1 MKRKFVIMLFVLAGS
16 YGLVTAQQ
24 PAVMVSSA
32 PGWHKIGSSTVDFK
46 TDRDEISVLGND
58 KFSQLKLRVEDAAVD
73 MQDLEVYFENGTKQ
87 DVQVRTP
94 MKPGTE
100 TRVID
105 LEGGTREIKKVVFV
119 YKTIGSTDT
128 KATVVLY
135 GMKPG
140 TNTTD
145 MDKDRM
151 RDADKDRKYDK
162 TENDRM
168 HDNNNMND
176 NNKTYNSEHSE
187 MAGKKGWEKLGES
200 NADLTRDRDIITLTH
215 YNRITG
221 IKFFV
226 TDADLEIMDMK
237 VFFGN
242 GTSQDISVRSK
253 IKAGGESRVIDLTGE
268 ARDIKRIEFV
278 YKTEPNR
285 TKNKAHVE
293 VWGKGSISD
302 AKLQGDVKHNV
313 HHNHNTSTAG
323 NGGVPKPEIITS
335 DKPGW
340 HKIGENTVSFKKETD
355 EIALLGSDRFA
366 KIKFKVK
373 DAGIVINDLQIW
385 YEDGTKQDVS
395 VKSTFAE
402 GGESR
407 VIDVPGSEKDIKRI
421 VFRYRTIPNQE
432 KDKAHVEIWGY
443 KTNNN
448 KTVGANEK

>member
-1 MKRKFVIMLFVLAGS
+1 MKRKFVTMLFVLAGCC
-16 YGLVTAQQ
+16 GLVTAQQ

-32 PGWHKIGSSTVDFK
+32 PGWHKIGSATVDFK
-46 TDRDEISVLGND
+46 TDRDEITVLGND

-119 YKTIGSTDT
+119 YKTIGTTDT

-135 GMKPG
+135 GMKPE
-140 TNTTD
+140 NTTAN
-145 MDKDRM
+145 DKDRVRENDVD
-151 RDADKDRKYDK
+151 RDRMDKERAEKDRADG
-162 TENDRM
+162 NRM
-168 HDNNNMND
+168 NNN
-176 NNKTYNSEHSE
+176 TYPADHTG
-187 MAGKKGWEKLGES
+187 MADKKGWEKLGEA

-215 YNRITG
+215 YNRVTG

-242 GTSQDISVRSK
+242 GTSQDISVRSN

-293 VWGKGSISD
+293 VWGKGSISET
-302 AKLQGDVKHNV
+302 KLQGDVKHNM
-313 HHNHNTSTAG
+313 HHNTNTAHHNNTSTAG

-335 DKPGW
+335 DKTGW

-373 DAGIVINDLQIW
+373 DAGIVINDL
-385 YEDGTKQDVS
+385 TKKLKHRAILPIASVS
-395 VKSTFAE
+395 E
-402 GGESR
+402 L
-407 VIDVPGSEKDIKRI
+407 VPR
-421 VFRYRTIPNQE
+421 
-432 KDKAHVEIWGY
+432 
-443 KTNNN
+443 
-448 KTVGANEK
+448 